1 MSGSKTSHRSSQ
13 PRRLVARGCLGLAL
27 AGGACGD
34 GKSVPQAGSD
44 NASPWASAPSS
55 AAPRPGMVWIP
66 RGTLLAGTPAD
77 RVPRVPDAEL
87 AHQPFDLDGFYIDL
101 YPHPN
106 EPGAIPTTNVDRHQA
121 AALCDNEGKRLCS
134 ELELERACKGPDNLS
149 YPYGDD
155 YRPDVCGTGRKG
167 EALAPSGFHALCV
180 SGFGVADTHGTVW
193 LWTSSDYGRG
203 TEGLAVLKGGNSS
216 HGELVGRCAHVRGD
230 KPGLRAVNIGVRC
243 CAGPVNPAR
252 VELAVSHDKT
262 LSYRRGDAALGKRFE
277 ERIGTVAELA
287 EGSVPAQGGAGGEG
301 SKFHVERT
309 WTWHPLGNEELL
321 LAGGCAIA
329 AGSKKCGVF
338 AARDIAGQ
346 LQLLVFV
353 STEKWQPTVGEGA
366 EGRLVH
372 VMGGDDFGAF
382 RKIVAW
388 DWGRVA
394 IYGKERKKGRK
405 RWVHE

>member
-1 MSGSKTSHRSSQ
+1 VSGSRTRAGSRW
-13 PRRLVARGCLGLAL
+13 ARLAL
-27 AGGACGD
+27 SCAWLPLAPAGCGD
-34 GKSVPQAGSD
+34 EKTVPRAGSEE
-44 NASPWASAPSS
+44 APPWSSAPSV

-66 RGTLLAGTPAD
+66 KGTLLAGTPAD

-87 AHQPFDLDGFYIDL
+87 VHEQFVLEGFYVDL
-101 YPHPN
+101 FPHPN
-106 EPGAIPTTNVDRHQA
+106 EPGAIPTTNVDRAQA
-121 AALCDNEGKRLCS
+121 SELCQKDGKRLCS
-134 ELELERACKGPDNLS
+134 ELELERACKGPDNLT
-149 YPYGDD
+149 YPYGND

-167 EALAPSGFHALCV
+167 ESLAPSGFHATCS

-203 TEGLAVLKGGNSS
+203 AQGLGVLKGGNSA
-216 HGELVGRCAHVRGD
+216 HGELVGRCAHVRGE
-230 KPGLRAVNIGVRC
+230 KPTARGVNVGVRC
-243 CAGPVNPAR
+243 CAGPINAAIVVLDVTRA
-252 VELAVSHDKT
+252 KT
-262 LSYRRGDAALGKRFE
+262 LTYRRGDAALAKKFE
-277 ERIGTVAELA
+277 DRIRAVGELA
-287 EGSVPAQGGAGGEG
+287 EGSVPATPEGGGSEG
-301 SKFHVERT
+301 AKFRVERT

-321 LAGGCAIA
+321 LAGGCAVS

-338 AARDIAGQ
+338 AGRDLGAQI
-346 LQLLVFV
+346 QLLVFV